1 MKARVNDMRMR
12 ALDGSRIE
20 LSIALD
26 VSYGQEVY
34 ELVKASEQGERG
46 YVVEVSKPRKKRSLS
61 ANSYLWV
68 LCDKIAKVIGTTKET
83 VYIKNIREVGC
94 FDVLEIADNAV
105 DGFINR
111 WKSMGIGNY
120 AETVGYSY
128 KGYTGVIAYY
138 GSSGYD
144 TKEMSRLIESV
155 VQEAK
160 TLGIETLSD
169 DELERMKSSWKG

>member
-1 MKARVNDMRMR
+1 MRARVNDMRMR

-20 LSIALD
+20 LSVALD
-26 VSYGQEVY
+26 ISYGQEVY
-34 ELVKASEQGERG
+34 ELIKANKEGKKDWFI
-46 YVVEVSKPRKKRSLS
+46 EVSKPRKKRSLN

-68 LCDKIAKVIGTTKET
+68 LCDKIARVIGTTKET
-83 VYIKNIREVGC
+83 VYLKNIREVGV
-94 FDVLEIADNAV
+94 FDTLEIANAAV
-105 DGFINR
+105 PNFINR
-111 WKSMGIGNY
+111 WKAMGIGNF
-120 AETVGYSY
+120 AEQIGEPYR
-128 KGYTGVIAYY
+128 GYTSVIAYY

-160 TLGIETLSD
+160 VLGIETLSD

>member
-1 MKARVNDMRMR
+1 MKANIKDMSVRAGNGSTIELTV
-12 ALDGSRIE
+12 ALDI
-20 LSIALD
+20 
-26 VSYGQEVY
+26 SYGQEVY
-34 ELVKASEQGERG
+34 ELVKANKEGKDKF
-46 YVVEVSKPRKKRSLS
+46 VVEVSKPKRKRSLN

-68 LCDKIAKVIGTTKET
+68 LCDKIARVIGTTKEM
-83 VYIKNIREVGC
+83 VYLKNIKEVGC
-94 FDVLEIADNAV
+94 FDVLEIADRAV
-105 DGFINR
+105 PGFINR

-120 AETVGYSY
+120 AEPIGDSY
-128 KGYTGVIAYY
+128 KGYTNVIAYY

-155 VQEAK
+155 VEEAK